1 MKIWNSYGSEHSAN
15 LVMIGSFKDVASAK
29 RAQEI
34 IDKLTEFMMDSE
46 DDHEDSDHYSS
57 AALDLL
63 LSLNTAS
70 LRPGELAQFRY
81 DVSSKREKD
90 RIVITTD
97 EYDVSGFL
105 KILIDA
111 GARVEVY
118 SKHIYPDTDRGT
130 DANSN

>member
-34 IDKLTEFMMDSE
+34 IEKLTEFMMDSE

-57 AALDLL
+57 AALALL
-63 LSLNTAS
+63 FSLNTAS
-70 LRPGELAQFRY
+70 LRPAELAQFRY
-81 DVSSKREKD
+81 DIRSERNKD
-90 RIVITTD
+90 KIVITTD

-105 KILIDA
+105 KILIDG

-118 SKHIYPDTDRGT
+118 SKHIYPDAGLSA
-130 DANSN
+130 DAISN

>member
-29 RAQEI
+29 RAEEI
-34 IDKLTEFMMDSE
+34 IDRIVEFMTDSE
-46 DDHEDSDHYSS
+46 DDHEDADRYSDE
-57 AALDLL
+57 ALALL
-63 LSLNTAS
+63 SSLNTAS
-70 LRPGELAQFRY
+70 LRPAELAQFRY

-118 SKHIYPDTDRGT
+118 SAHIYPDAGFGR
-130 DANSN
+130 

>member
-29 RAQEI
+29 RAKEI
-34 IDKLTEFMMDSE
+34 IDRIVEFMTDSE
-46 DDHEDSDHYSS
+46 DDHEDADRYSD
-57 AALDLL
+57 AALALL
-63 LSLNTAS
+63 SSLNTAS
-70 LRPGELAQFRY
+70 LRPAELAQFRY

-118 SKHIYPDTDRGT
+118 SAHIYPDTGFGR
-130 DANSN
+130 